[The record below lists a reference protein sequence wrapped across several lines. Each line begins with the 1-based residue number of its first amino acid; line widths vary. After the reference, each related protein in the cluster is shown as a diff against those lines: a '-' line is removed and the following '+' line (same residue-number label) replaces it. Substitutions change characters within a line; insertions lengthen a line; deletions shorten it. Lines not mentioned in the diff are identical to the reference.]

1 MEKYIILKEENFE
14 KVKLTFEGDLM
25 LFNHY
30 IIKDLNQI
38 LDEDKVKYLIK
49 VENEGYYIVVTKDT
63 FHSLIE
69 NKFKK

>member
-14 KVKLTFEGDLM
+14 
-25 LFNHY
+25 
-30 IIKDLNQI
+30 
-38 LDEDKVKYLIK
+38 KVKYLIK